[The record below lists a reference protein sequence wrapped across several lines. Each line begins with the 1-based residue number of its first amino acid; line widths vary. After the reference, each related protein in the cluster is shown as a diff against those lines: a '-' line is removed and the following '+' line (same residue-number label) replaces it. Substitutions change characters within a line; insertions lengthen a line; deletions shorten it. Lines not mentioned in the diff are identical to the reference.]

1 MGLLGLGQWVKDKG
15 KEWWVNSNFRGSG
28 PPRESFRES
37 SRKLSQPWKTNI
49 WEESCYH
56 HIKCIASNELASFM
70 EKWHLNSGNSAHSC
84 QQNFQEVLMGQ
95 ASKGFSIKSTGG
107 RLEWKAKGLY
117 KEVITM
123 KKGDVIWKG
132 KTKGEDSVFT

>member
-1 MGLLGLGQWVKDKG
+1 
-15 KEWWVNSNFRGSG
+15 
-28 PPRESFRES
+28 
-37 SRKLSQPWKTNI
+37 
-49 WEESCYH
+49 
-56 HIKCIASNELASFM
+56 M
-70 EKWHLNSGNSAHSC
+70 EKLHLNSGNSAHSY

-95 ASKGFSIKSTGG
+95 ASKGFSIKSTSGK
-107 RLEWKAKGLY
+107 LEWKAKGLY